1 MKMLRPFSPFVL
13 VFIFCAVFSASVYAE
28 PFRCFSADFDNQK
41 PTVIKTPT
49 DGGIREDITDKY
61 KERFAKWKE
70 ELLSTD
76 FGRRQWEAY
85 ANNKNFIL
93 TITISEK
100 RGQGAGT
107 DKYLWDETGKFV
119 GATITLGSRLNKGF
133 PDPIYY
139 PVMNS
144 LFSNEDRYS
153 ISSTLLAAT
162 KIIHEIGHVNQTA
175 GSNRDTIQIQSK
187 LMPEYISIFLKNG
200 RNTRDKE
207 LVELADKMGGTPVKI
222 WENREYW
229 SEVNAMSYLKERISN
244 EIYYCYVFN
253 KIQYNVEQY
262 AKNYQDRFEQV
273 AALPESACKK

>member
-1 MKMLRPFSPFVL
+1 MKILRPIARFLL
-13 VFIFCAVFSASVYAE
+13 VFIVFAVANASVYAE
-28 PFRCFSADFDNQK
+28 SFRCFSAESGTIQQ
-41 PTVIKTPT
+41 TIIKTPL
-49 DGGIREDITDKY
+49 DGGIREEIADKY
-61 KERFAKWKE
+61 RERYAKWKRE
-70 ELLSTD
+70 ILSTE
-76 FGRRQWEAY
+76 FGRQQWEAY
-85 ANNKNFIL
+85 ADNKSFIL

-100 RGQGAGT
+100 RGQGADT
-107 DKYLWDETGKFV
+107 DKYLWDETGKLA
-119 GATITLGSRLNKGF
+119 GATITLGSQLNKGF

-144 LFSNEDRYS
+144 LFSNEDQYS
-153 ISSTLLAAT
+153 ISSSLLAAT

-175 GSNRDTIQIQSK
+175 GANRETIQIQTK

-200 RNTRDKE
+200 RNSRDKE

-244 EIYYCYVFN
+244 EIYYCSVFN
-253 KIQYNVEQY
+253 KIQYNIEQY